1 MNKKFNKDYKEIQD
15 RLVMRVSRYKAHT
28 KSGFQVKM
36 ECLVDTEKNAKMLGY
51 LREINPSFDKM
62 LTTTIN
68 KYADYV
74 LEEKGKDWIG
84 HSFLPFNSVIALK
97 HVLLQEVS

>member
-15 RLVMRVSRYKAHT
+15 KLVMRVSRYKAHT

-36 ECLVDTEKNAKMLGY
+36 ECLVDTEKNAKILGY

-84 HSFLPFNSVIALK
+84 DKSIR
-97 HVLLQEVS
+97 VLLQEVA

>member
-1 MNKKFNKDYKEIQD
+1 MNKKFKKDYKKIQD
-15 RLVMRVSRYKAHT
+15 KLVMRVSRYENAKT

-36 ECLVDTEKNAKMLGY
+36 ECLVDTEKNAKILGY

-84 HSFLPFNSVIALK
+84 DKSIR
-97 HVLLQEVS
+97 VLLQEVA

>member
-36 ECLVDTEKNAKMLGY
+36 ECLVDTEKNAKILDN
-51 LREINPSFDKM
+51 LRKINSEFDKM
-62 LTTTIN
+62 LSFMIN
-68 KYADYV
+68 KYTDYV

-84 HSFLPFNSVIALK
+84 DKSIR
-97 HVLLQEVS
+97 VLLQEVA

>member
-1 MNKKFNKDYKEIQD
+1 MNKKFKKDYKKIKDKLVIQ
-15 RLVMRVSRYKAHT
+15 VSKYRT
-28 KSGFQVKM
+28 PTESGFVVEM
-36 ECLVDTEKNAKMLGY
+36 EWIADTEKNAKILGY

-84 HSFLPFNSVIALK
+84 DKSIR
-97 HVLLQEVS
+97 VLLQEVA